1 MGRMKEY
8 YMQLIEEG
16 KLRDPNTE
24 VYNDNAYFENRAY
37 WEEQQRLEES
47 QKQEENDDN

>member
-16 KLRDPNTE
+16 KLRDPNLE
-24 VYNDNAYFENRAY
+24 QHNDQDY
-37 WEEQQRLEES
+37 WEQREYWEQVA
-47 QKQEENDDN
+47 KQENQEKDDDN

>member
-16 KLRDPNTE
+16 KLRDPNLE
-24 VYNDNAYFENRAY
+24 QHNDQAY
-37 WEEQQRLEES
+37 WEQREYWEQIA
-47 QKQEENDDN
+47 KQENQEKDDDN